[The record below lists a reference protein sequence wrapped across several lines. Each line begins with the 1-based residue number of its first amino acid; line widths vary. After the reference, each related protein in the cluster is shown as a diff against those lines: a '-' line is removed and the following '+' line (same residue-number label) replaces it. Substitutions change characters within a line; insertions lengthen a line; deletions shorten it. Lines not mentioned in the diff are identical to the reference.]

1 MKRTLSE
8 IEIQTIKDRL
18 DRCLIAYVEI
28 YDELLDHYISALE
41 QTPEEEFDRKK
52 EALDD
57 EFSWS
62 IIKQMEKDL
71 QKNAWKELMS
81 ASKSSYKIWTLG
93 WEKIGV
99 LILMAVI
106 LIPVFHFAGEE
117 YFYLVALMFFVILMG
132 SSVYFNRKKYG
143 FTLSLA
149 PGKHQPKHVMAA
161 MFFSSQV
168 FVFTIINLFAQLLPK
183 LLLNTRYEYLTP
195 FLFLSFGM
203 IILAYSWL
211 VFTTI
216 NLKTFKLIKS

>member
-1 MKRTLSE
+1 MRKLSE

-71 QKNAWKELMS
+71 QKSAWKELMF

-93 WEKIGV
+93 WKKVVV
-99 LILMAVI
+99 LILMVVI
-106 LIPVFHFAGEE
+106 LVPVFHFIGEE

-143 FTLSLA
+143 F
-149 PGKHQPKHVMAA
+149 
-161 MFFSSQV
+161 
-168 FVFTIINLFAQLLPK
+168 N
-183 LLLNTRYEYLTP
+183 Y
-195 FLFLSFGM
+195 
-203 IILAYSWL
+203 
-211 VFTTI
+211 
-216 NLKTFKLIKS
+216 

>member
-1 MKRTLSE
+1 MRKLTD

-18 DRCLIAYVEI
+18 DRCLIAYAEI
-28 YDELLDHYISALE
+28 YDELLDHYITALE
-41 QTPEEEFDRKK
+41 RTTEEEFDRKK

-93 WEKIGV
+93 WEKVGV

-106 LIPVFHFAGEE
+106 LVPAFHFVGEE

-143 FTLSLA
+143 FTWSLA

-161 MFFSSQV
+161 MFFGSQGLI
-168 FVFTIINLFAQLLPK
+168 FGIIHLSAQLLPK
-183 LLLNTRYEYLTP
+183 LLLNTPYEHLTP
-195 FLFLSFGM
+195 FIFLSLGIM
-203 IILAYSWL
+203 ILAYSWL

>member
-1 MKRTLSE
+1 MRTLTE

-41 QTPEEEFDRKK
+41 QIPEEEFDRKK

-62 IIKQMEKDL
+62 VIKQMEKDL

-81 ASKSSYKIWTLG
+81 ASKSSYRIWTLG

-99 LILMAVI
+99 LIFMAVI
-106 LIPVFHFAGEE
+106 LIPIFYFAGEE
-117 YFYLVALMFFVILMG
+117 SFYIVVMMLFGILMG

-143 FTLSLA
+143 FTWSLA

-161 MFFSSQV
+161 IFFGSQGLI
-168 FVFTIINLFAQLLPK
+168 FGIIHLSAQLLPK
-183 LLLNTRYEYLTP
+183 LLLNTPYEYLTP
-195 FLFLSFGM
+195 FLFLGLGM
-203 IILAYSWL
+203 MILAYSWL
-211 VFTTI
+211 VFITI